1 MFVRFCYFTCS
12 CFCRFVLIE
21 LSFGVVVV
29 VLDSLFVFFIFSFLG
44 YGGVGVEALIRRNTG
59 ILRGSCTLQSLLARV
74 IENFFGLVGWGD
86 AKLQLADVGKLNG

>member
-21 LSFGVVVV
+21 LSFDVVVV
-29 VLDSLFVFFIFSFLG
+29 VLDSFFFFFSFLG

>member
-1 MFVRFCYFTCS
+1 M
-12 CFCRFVLIE
+12 
-21 LSFGVVVV
+21 
-29 VLDSLFVFFIFSFLG
+29 
-44 YGGVGVEALIRRNTG
+44 EALIRRNTG